1 MLDLGTLKIGIELVA
16 DKAKKQLE
24 NLGNETNKTNTKFGK
39 LKSGL
44 LKATVGFTAV
54 ATASVLVA
62 KRIKK
67 LVDATAKYGD
77 EIDKNSQKMNISA
90 ENYQKWDYVLQRNGS
105 SISALKTG
113 MKTLTTQI
121 ESGGAAFDKLGIK
134 TKNADGSFRDTND
147 ILNESLTALA
157 GVKDETERAALASE
171 LFGKRTAQELLPT
184 LNSGADGIE
193 ELQQRAEDLGF
204 IMSDEAVKACA
215 DYEDAMLD
223 VDMATTGLKNGLTVG
238 FAELITPY
246 ADNIAEAIG
255 RITEKVNELVPKVE
269 EFLGNAISWITE
281 NSTALKIIGAVIL
294 TVVVAIKTV
303 IAAINAYTFATKVA
317 AAAQA
322 ALNLVMSA
330 NPIGL
335 VVIAIAA
342 LVAAVVIAYKNS
354 EKFRNAVNK
363 LWSNIKAGAAVAK
376 AAFES
381 FKAGVVAALER
392 VKSIIETV
400 KKKWEDF
407 KSAISKK
414 VKAVMEFPTI
424 QRFIEKV
431 QSAIGWWKDLKNRLS
446 KKITAHVEQK
456 NSGGIP
462 KRVGLRE
469 VPYDG
474 YLAELHKGEAVL
486 TAAETNQYRK
496 WLNQQA
502 QATSS
507 EQPQTM
513 LQAPIDYDKLA
524 TTMINA
530 LSGMNIN
537 TEVNVSGRTIAQATA
552 PFMKTEINSLERRA
566 NRALGLV

>member
-24 NLGNETNKTNTKFGK
+24 NLGNETGKTETKFGK

-90 ENYQKWDYVLQRNGS
+90 EDYQKWDYVLQRNGS

-223 VDMATTGLKNGLTVG
+223 VDMATTGLKNSLTVG

-255 RITEKVNELVPKVE
+255 RITQKINELVPKVE
-269 EFLGNAISWITE
+269 EFLGNAVNWITE

-294 TVVVAIKTV
+294 TVVAAIK
-303 IAAINAYTFATKVA
+303 AYSFATKVA

-322 ALNLVMSA
+322 ALNLIMSA

-342 LVAAVVIAYKNS
+342 LVAAIVVAYKNS

-363 LWSNIKAGAAVAK
+363 LWNHIKSGAAAAK

-486 TAAETNQYRK
+486 TAAETNQYKK

-502 QATSS
+502 QADIA
-507 EQPQTM
+507 EQPQAM
-513 LQAPIDYDKLA
+513 FQAPIDYDKLA

>member
-1 MLDLGTLKIGIELVA
+1 MLDLGTLKIGVELVA

-24 NLGNETNKTNTKFGK
+24 NLGNETGKTETKFGK

-90 ENYQKWDYVLQRNGS
+90 EDYQKWDYVLQRNGS

-223 VDMATTGLKNGLTVG
+223 VDMATTGLKNSLTVG

-255 RITEKVNELVPKVE
+255 RITQKINELVPKVE
-269 EFLGNAISWITE
+269 EFLGNAVNWITE

-294 TVVVAIKTV
+294 TVVAAIK
-303 IAAINAYTFATKVA
+303 AYSFATKVA

-322 ALNLVMSA
+322 ALNLIMSA

-342 LVAAVVIAYKNS
+342 LVAAIIVAYKNS

-363 LWSNIKAGAAVAK
+363 LWNHIKSGAAAAK

-486 TAAETNQYRK
+486 TAAETNQYKK

-502 QATSS
+502 QADIA